1 MPSPHIPSSRSD
13 HASRSDQATSSRS
26 EQATRRPTS
35 LAPFATSSAGGADH
49 LRVDGVSRAYP
60 DRRVLTD
67 VSFVVPAGGRACL
80 IGENGSGKSTL
91 LRIVAGLDQP
101 DAGTVTV
108 PGTVGLFHQQPPFPL
123 HLTLDQVLA
132 DATAPLRALAR
143 RVEEAGEAMARGDGA
158 AGVRLEEA
166 LAEAEARQAWTA
178 GHLVDRLVGG
188 LGLDTL
194 PRDRP
199 AAAMSGG
206 QLARLSLAWLLVR
219 RPDTLLLDEPTNHL
233 DDAAT
238 ALLVELLAGWSG
250 PVLIAGHDRAFLDDV
265 ATLLVDLDPAP
276 VAYAAVRHDH
286 DSPGSGFGVTRFSG
300 SYTAYLAER
309 EAARERW
316 ERRYR
321 DEQAE
326 LDRLRRRVRDDHVV
340 GHPGRGPR
348 TEARGAKK
356 FYADRNAAVVSR
368 RVNDAAAALADL
380 EAGQVRRPPAE
391 LRFRGLAGT
400 ASTRMRTPGPVLVAT
415 EVGLPGRLAPVSV
428 ALDTGSRLLV
438 TGPNGCGK
446 STLLAMLAGELAPST
461 GTVHRLGRLSV
472 GLLGQDVVPR
482 DAERTIRDLYR
493 DAVGADQADRTPL
506 GRFGLIAGRDEERRW
521 ASLSV
526 GQRRRL
532 DLAILLAQPPDV
544 LLLDEPTNHFSLLLA
559 TELERS
565 LPDYPGAVV
574 VASHDRRLRETWAGQ
589 RLSLDAAGPTS

>member
-1 MPSPHIPSSRSD
+1 M
-13 HASRSDQATSSRS
+13 
-26 EQATRRPTS
+26 
-35 LAPFATSSAGGADH
+35 
-49 LRVDGVSRAYP
+49 SRAYP

-91 LRIVAGLDQP
+91 LRIVAGLDRP

-123 HLTLDQVLA
+123 GLTVDQVLA

-143 RVEEAGEAMARGDGA
+143 QVETAGEAMADGDMA
-158 AGVRLEEA
+158 ASVRFEEA
-166 LAEAEARQAWTA
+166 LAAAEARQAWQA
-178 GHLVDRLVGG
+178 DHLVDRLVDRLG
-188 LGLDTL
+188 LGAI
-194 PRDRP
+194 PRERP

-233 DDAAT
+233 DDAAA
-238 ALLVELLAGWSG
+238 ALLVDLLAGWSG
-250 PVLIAGHDRAFLDDV
+250 PVLIAGHDRAFLDEV

-276 VAYAAVRHDH
+276 VAYAAVRHDR

-300 SYTAYLAER
+300 SYTAYLRER
-309 EAARERW
+309 TAAGERW
-316 ERRYR
+316 ERQYR

-326 LDRLRRRVRDDHVV
+326 LDRLRRRVRDDHTV

-380 EAGQVRRPPAE
+380 EATQVRRPPAE
-391 LRFRGLAGT
+391 LRFRGLAGEPS
-400 ASTRMRTPGPVLVAT
+400 ARMRTPGPVLVAT
-415 EVGLPGRLAPVSV
+415 QVAIPGRLAPTSV
-428 ALDTGSRLLV
+428 TLDTAGRLLV

-446 STLLAMLAGELAPST
+446 STLLAILAGELAPAA
-461 GTVHRLGRLSV
+461 GTVTRLGRLSV

-482 DAERTIRDLYR
+482 DAERTVRDLYR
-493 DAVGADQADRTPL
+493 ETVGTERAERTPL
-506 GRFGLIAGRDEERRW
+506 DRFGLIAGRDEERPW
-521 ASLSV
+521 GSLSV

-574 VASHDRRLRETWAGQ
+574 VASHDRWLRDTWTGQ
-589 RLSLDAAGPTS
+589 RLTLASG